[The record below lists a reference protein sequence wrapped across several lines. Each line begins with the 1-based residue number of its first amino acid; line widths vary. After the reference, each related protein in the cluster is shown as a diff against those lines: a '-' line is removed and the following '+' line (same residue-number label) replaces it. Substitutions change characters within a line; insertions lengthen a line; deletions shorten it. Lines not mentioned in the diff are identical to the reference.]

1 MAVTGGA
8 APFLI
13 VIAVLF
19 LVVAILPRTRRR
31 DGDAAPSQPVL
42 GHLHLLKRPPLHRSP
57 RRRGQGAAGVAAAG
71 PRGGRCSRRRTPRR
85 GGALHGVRRRDGGEA
100 PGCSPWTSS
109 VCEFF
114 QGSHQYILENPNNC
128 TFEEER
134 EKSQRRNFIY
144 LLDKGICMTNP
155 PHLLTVVK
163 KVCSFITWDGYQYM
177 SNQFGR
183 TNAVAL
189 PLKKGA
195 GFELILQQDLH
206 Y

>member
-19 LVVAILPRTRRR
+19 LVVAILARTRR
-31 DGDAAPSQPVL
+31 L
-42 GHLHLLKRPPLHRSP
+42 
-57 RRRGQGAAGVAAAG
+57 
-71 PRGGRCSRRRTPRR
+71 
-85 GGALHGVRRRDGGEA
+85 
-100 PGCSPWTSS
+100 
-109 VCEFF
+109 CEFF

>member
-19 LVVAILPRTRRR
+19 LVVAILARTRRR

-57 RRRGQGAAGVAAAG
+57 RRCGQGADGVAAAG
-71 PRGGRCSRRRTPRR
+71 AARVDARR
-85 GGALHGVRRRDGGEA
+85 GAGERFTACDAAMAGRPPAARRGR
-100 PGCSPWTSS
+100 PR
-109 VCEFF
+109 
-114 QGSHQYILENPNNC
+114 ILENPNNC